1 MFQKHIITL
10 DCYVHNS
17 WKIKTKKDDPGIS
30 RGQNKTL
37 QLLRWIMLGCVSPHI
52 IKEYLTYPIV
62 QKITKKIRRGC
73 CPGYDLFI
81 RLNICSLFILPCYIR
96 ESHRSE
102 AIDEIL
108 KVMLQSFLL
117 KLRLCS
123 LICRSVFTYS
133 NDACESSCA
142 LCFSALLCHGIVS
155 SQNSSVRSSDAY

>member
-1 MFQKHIITL
+1 
-10 DCYVHNS
+10 
-17 WKIKTKKDDPGIS
+17 
-30 RGQNKTL
+30 
-37 QLLRWIMLGCVSPHI
+37 MLGCVSPHI
-52 IKEYLTYPIV
+52 IEEYLTYPTV

-81 RLNICSLFILPCYIR
+81 RLCICSIFILPCYIW

-108 KVMLQSFLL
+108 KVVLQSFLL

-142 LCFSALLCHGIVS
+142 LCFSALLRHRICCC
-155 SQNSSVRSSDAY
+155 QNTTIWCSDAEQVVSCEVISCHN

>member
-1 MFQKHIITL
+1 MTPG
-10 DCYVHNS
+10 YPGV
-17 WKIKTKKDDPGIS
+17 KI
-30 RGQNKTL
+30 KTL

-52 IKEYLTYPIV
+52 IEEYLTYPIV
-62 QKITKKIRRGC
+62 QKNNKKDS
-73 CPGYDLFI
+73 PGLLP
-81 RLNICSLFILPCYIR
+81 RLRSFYLSEHRQYIYTPLLYTGVSSIL
-96 ESHRSE
+96 E
-102 AIDEIL
+102 AIDEVL
-108 KVMLQSFLL
+108 EVMLQSFLL